1 VLLYLGYTYLVLEAM
16 MASSSGAATAGLV
29 QMSWNEFEQYMK
41 RKNSAAPIV
50 YIEPTSLF
58 RITRIVCKNG
68 YVLMFLTGY
77 LADANGQL
85 KTDEIFQFYTETKFE
100 LYSYKKCFDTHSGN
114 YCYRKCQSYKTF
126 VMPGLESVCFDRIN
140 VIKYKRNKPLSPMD
154 NKNCLDAYMKDTNRF
169 HMQNKLKEG
178 QYVRFKT
185 RQKCINGRL
194 SCDIN
199 DSEIINDLF
208 VIIDIKD
215 LTVEI
220 IPIHMAFDI
229 ETYCNGQRFS
239 TPEFNHI
246 FAISIVVKKNNRYMK
261 ICLFY
266 MKNKNLTETFVRA
279 KNKDFD
285 DTHTVVIEC
294 DTEREMISYF
304 FKLFSLLNADVI
316 LNWNGNKFDIPFIL
330 TRYKMLSSSS
340 TNKKDGPLQIQRYNL
355 ECADIETEMLCDK
368 FMNKLDNFMFV
379 YYIHIDLYQSLSMD
393 SEYGDVENF
402 QLNTV
407 ARQFLNAEKVNLPIS
422 EMINLYDCGQMS
434 KIIEYNVWDSVLPVD
449 LAIKLEVLNF
459 VYIQCAVLHL
469 CTDDVLKNI
478 SYKINIILFY
488 EALNNMKLNTTTG
501 VRVPDPFF
509 FNKWD
514 LNVTVNR
521 KRTWDKGN
529 AAVVADNDT
538 FSDIGSD
545 MNTID
550 FTKLKR
556 TPIDVALLPDNATKL
571 CPAIGKCLYKG
582 GKVLTPVPGCHDN
595 SFTLDFNSL
604 YLRIMVLHTICLTN
618 LVMGS
623 DGYVYLINNPKAP
636 TVQLLNKLFALRSS
650 YKKLRDN
657 YEVGTFQYNLYDK
670 LQNAIKRIA
679 NSIYGYYGI
688 FFKPIANYITRIGRQ
703 MLSKAIKKIESM
715 SDNRE
720 VCDKFGID
728 SMSLKVIYGDT
739 DSTFVK
745 IDVKS
750 KHEIDNEKIKNI
762 LNYIVEMLNPS
773 LEGHNMALEN
783 IIPRLILLKKKKYCY
798 LNTENRIKYKGWLIK
813 KDMPIFMRASFRQV
827 VDSFLYGHSVKC
839 GMELLFQLMK
849 KHYEDFGKNNNVDN
863 YCFSMSYNE
872 NSTSKNKKTQTDGP
886 PRKKPI
892 TIAKHCRE
900 ILANSGT
907 DFLPGN
913 GDRIPF
919 VLIDI
924 KGKITEKAYPLTL
937 FSVSDPTIRISWM
950 KHMGILCTFINE
962 LIEVFGDN
970 DSDTFV
976 YYFEKINNLYM
987 SNQQYDIKYPALVPL
1002 TKSKLNAIVKNNK
1015 IDDDDDDID
1024 NANKSD
1030 IDEGALNDHEYK
1042 SNDDDD
1048 NNNPQLQNELFEMK
1062 YKNQFSMYVK
1072 RPNLK
1077 FVYKPNTMCSKCN
1090 KLC

>member
-1 VLLYLGYTYLVLEAM
+1 
-16 MASSSGAATAGLV
+16 
-29 QMSWNEFEQYMK
+29 MSWGEFEQCMK
-41 RKNSAAPIV
+41 RKNYVAPIV

-58 RITRIVCKNG
+58 RITKIVCRNG

-77 LADANGQL
+77 LADANGKLQ
-85 KTDEIFQFYTETKFE
+85 TDEIFQFYTETKFE
-100 LYSYKKCFDTHSGN
+100 LYSYKKCFDTHKSN

-140 VIKYKRNKPLSPMD
+140 VIKYKRNKPQSPMD

-185 RQKCINGRL
+185 RQKCVNSRL

-199 DSEIINDLF
+199 DDEIINDLF
-208 VIIDIKD
+208 EIVDIKD

-229 ETYCNGQRFS
+229 ETYCNGQRLS

-261 ICLFY
+261 VCLFY
-266 MKNKNLTETFVRA
+266 MKNKNLTETFARA
-279 KNKDFD
+279 SSDGNFD
-285 DTHTVVIEC
+285 DNDTVVIEC
-294 DTEREMISYF
+294 DTEREMISCF
-304 FKLFSLLNADVI
+304 FKTFSLLNADI
-316 LNWNGNKFDIPFIL
+316 FLNWNGNKFDIPFIL
-330 TRYKMLSSSS
+330 TRYKMLSANKRES
-340 TNKKDGPLQIQRYNL
+340 TLQIKRYNL
-355 ECADIETEMLCDK
+355 ECVDIETEMLCDK

-379 YYIHIDLYQSLSMD
+379 YYIHIDLYQLLSMD
-393 SEYGDVENF
+393 SEYNDVENF

-422 EMINLYDCGQMS
+422 EMIRLYDYGQMS

-488 EALNNMKLNTTTG
+488 EALNNTKLNKSTDTK
-501 VRVPDPFF
+501 VPDPFF

-521 KRTWDKGN
+521 KRTWNKSN
-529 AAVVADNDT
+529 AADDGAELSIPPNDDGVMT
-538 FSDIGSD
+538 SDI
-545 MNTID
+545 NTID

-556 TPIDVALLPDNATKL
+556 TPIDVALLPENATRL

-582 GKVLTPVPGCHDN
+582 GKVLTPIPGCHEN

-618 LVMGS
+618 LVMGN

-688 FFKPIANYITRIGRQ
+688 FFKPIANYITKIGRQ
-703 MLSKAIKKIESM
+703 MLSKAIKKIEGM

-720 VCDKFGID
+720 VCEKFGID
-728 SMSLKVIYGDT
+728 SMTLKVIYGDT

-745 IDVKS
+745 INVKS
-750 KHEIDNEKIKNI
+750 DDKVDNDKIKSI
-762 LNYIVEMLNPS
+762 LNYIVATLNPC

-849 KHYEDFGKNNNVDN
+849 KHYDDFGKNNNVDN

-872 NSTSKNKKTQTDGP
+872 NSTGKNKKTKTDGP

-919 VLIDI
+919 VLIDV

-937 FSVSDPTIRISWM
+937 FSVNDPTIRISWM

-962 LIEVFGDN
+962 LIEVFGDS

-987 SNQQYDIKYPALVPL
+987 SNQQYDVKYPVLVPL
-1002 TKSKLNAIVKNNK
+1002 TKSKLNAIAKNNK
-1015 IDDDDDDID
+1015 IDDDDDEHDVKNND
-1024 NANKSD
+1024 DTNE
-1030 IDEGALNDHEYK
+1030 DECE
-1042 SNDDDD
+1042 DDDD
-1048 NNNPQLQNELFEMK
+1048 DDDPHPPQNELIEMK
-1062 YKNQFSMYVK
+1062 YKSQFSMYVK
-1072 RPNLK
+1072 RPSAK
-1077 FVYKPNTMCSKCN
+1077 MIYKPAAMCSKCD